1 MSGFNVVGIVALKY
15 FRTSNAGST
24 TANDIQKDILYY
36 ALSISC
42 PSDDLSASIIHC
54 KT

>member
-24 TANDIQKDILYY
+24 TANDIRTK
-36 ALSISC
+36 
-42 PSDDLSASIIHC
+42 
-54 KT
+54 KTYCTMH